1 MHIGTTHCTIHNT
14 IITTINLRSGKSE
27 VQRGSAES
35 QVSGLR
41 KPEQIACPNR
51 KTSIKADIP
60 NTGVVETSQ
69 PSLSRGRLLR
79 RVTSTSA
86 VSRAHDGF
94 MELEQVMIDLAAR
107 GLTLPQISARTGLPE
122 AVCYQRMTTALESD
136 SSAYSTVQLRQLQVR
151 RLEHVINALW
161 DQVMEGDFQSQGRA
175 AKNLTDAIREI
186 SELLD
191 LKKDRLRDEQVR
203 LTQAQTMLVVA
214 AIEQVR
220 VKTLADVLEA
230 LPEAHHETVKA
241 MWDKSFAGHMA
252 QSLEDQ
258 AEARVRMG
266 SGAGELALL
275 PAGAEGDPA

>member
-1 MHIGTTHCTIHNT
+1 
-14 IITTINLRSGKSE
+14 
-27 VQRGSAES
+27 
-35 QVSGLR
+35 
-41 KPEQIACPNR
+41 
-51 KTSIKADIP
+51 
-60 NTGVVETSQ
+60 
-69 PSLSRGRLLR
+69 
-79 RVTSTSA
+79 
-86 VSRAHDGF
+86 

-107 GLTLPQISARTGLPE
+107 GLTIPQISARTGLPE
-122 AVCYQRMTTALESD
+122 AVCYQRMTAALESD

-161 DQVMEGDFQSQGRA
+161 DQVMDGDFQSQGRA

-220 VKTLADVLEA
+220 VKTLVDVLEA
-230 LPEAHHETVKA
+230 LPDAHHEAVKA

-266 SGAGELALL
+266 SGSGELALL
-275 PAGAEGDPA
+275 PAGAEGGPVDAELL

>member
-1 MHIGTTHCTIHNT
+1 
-14 IITTINLRSGKSE
+14 
-27 VQRGSAES
+27 
-35 QVSGLR
+35 
-41 KPEQIACPNR
+41 
-51 KTSIKADIP
+51 
-60 NTGVVETSQ
+60 
-69 PSLSRGRLLR
+69 
-79 RVTSTSA
+79 
-86 VSRAHDGF
+86 

-107 GLTLPQISARTGLPE
+107 GLTLPQISVRTGLPE
-122 AVCYQRMTTALESD
+122 AVCYQRMTAALENE
-136 SSAYSTVQLRQLQVR
+136 SSAYSTVQLRQLQLR

-161 DQVMEGDFQSQGRA
+161 DQVMDGDFQSQGRA

-186 SELLD
+186 SELMD

-220 VKTLADVLEA
+220 VKTLADVLQA
-230 LPEAHHETVKA
+230 LPDEHHETVKA

-266 SGAGELALL
+266 AGAGELALL
-275 PAGAEGDPA
+275 PAGAEGDPV